1 MKLLILNLWKMK
13 KILQPVIYKEVME
26 NYTSEKLASTIARI
40 LDDNKAL
47 DVVILNVAQVCS
59 LSDYFIIATGTS
71 TPQVRGLTETVK
83 KRIKDI
89 FKKLPIGSETE
100 KSNRWNLLDY
110 GEVVVHIMHKTERE
124 NYQIEKFW
132 SHAMTVDRKTWE
144 ENSKEFALY
153 E

>member
-1 MKLLILNLWKMK
+1 MK
-13 KILQPVIYKEVME
+13 E
-26 NYTSEKLASTIARI
+26 YTSEKLASVIARI

-47 DVVILNVAQVCS
+47 DIIVLNVSSVCS

-83 KRIKDI
+83 KKVKDI
-89 FKKLPIGSETE
+89 FKRIPIGCETE
-100 KSNRWNLLDY
+100 RANRWNLLDY

-132 SHAMTVDRKTWE
+132 SHAMTIDRETWE
-144 ENSKEFALY
+144 ENSKEFAMY
-153 E
+153 ENA